1 MFTDEEALPWV
12 KNKIRTTTSHEI
24 ESNADLYGA
33 MHCLCSDH
41 RSVEVYI
48 KAYKCDETQG
58 VIVNLHRGLSDAI
71 VMLECLAID
80 CSELRDHLSRAEQSL
95 GLKST
100 EV

>member
-12 KNKIRTTTSHEI
+12 KNKIRMTTSHEI

-33 MHCLCSDH
+33 MHCLCADH
-41 RSVEVYI
+41 RGMEVYI
-48 KAYKCDETQG
+48 KAYKCEEKQG

-80 CSELRDHLSRAEQSL
+80 CSEFREHLKRAEQFL
-95 GLKST
+95 ELKPT